1 MVFLWFSYGFP
12 MVSGIWGIFGEI
24 TVQKKPQQLIGA
36 TEIQGFEH
44 PQWLVR
50 ASFYYVLLLYYV
62 FDNWNY
68 DYYHYWYYGMMI
80 IIIIDIYIYICYI
93 YNIIYIY
100 IYYIYTHYTICLYY
114 EL

>member
-1 MVFLWFSYGFP
+1 MVFLWFLGYGGYLEK
-12 MVSGIWGIFGEI
+12 S
-24 TVQKKPQQLIGA
+24 QCRNPQQLIGA

-62 FDNWNY
+62 YDNWNY

-80 IIIIDIYIYICYI
+80 IIIIDIYIYM
-93 YNIIYIY
+93 
-100 IYYIYTHYTICLYY
+100 
-114 EL
+114 